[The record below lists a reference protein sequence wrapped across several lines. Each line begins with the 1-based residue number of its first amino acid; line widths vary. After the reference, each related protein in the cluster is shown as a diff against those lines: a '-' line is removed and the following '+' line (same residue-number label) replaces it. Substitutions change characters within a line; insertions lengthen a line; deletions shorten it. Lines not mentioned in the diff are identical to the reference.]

1 MIHLIFEDLTFNEK
15 FQTYFAEEKY
25 IPKNKKEYNTL
36 AIIGC
41 QSSGKS
47 TLLNHIFNT
56 EFEVMSDDKGRGQTT
71 QGIWCAINRDFS
83 TIIFDVEGTD
93 AKERGDDRFRFEQCS
108 SLFALAMAD
117 VLLINMWTND
127 IGRYTASNYGVL
139 KIVFEQNLKLFQ
151 QESEKKIVIVLRDFN
166 EFQDD
171 KDRLME
177 SIFGD
182 IKKIWG
188 EIKKPDKYKDAAPE
202 QFFKFDFYTLPHKFY
217 EPEKFNNSIEVIKKD
232 LKKSDNN
239 NDKYLF
245 DHVKYDNNVPIDG
258 FSKYT
263 WDMWSTIINNK
274 DVNIPGQ
281 KEMLAQFRCN
291 EIKNES
297 LNLVESK
304 INELELESSM
314 KNIEDFK
321 EKIDIIVN
329 ECKGYYENNAKDY
342 LPHVF
347 QNVRK
352 DLLDDLANKLYSS
365 FANQLKRLIPKFQ
378 KDFRVE
384 LEKSIY
390 KKDNFYEISEQCK
403 KKYLEKF
410 EDELK
415 KLKFFESWD
424 VGEENADLF
433 DEIIEN
439 QRTASLEKKKDEMT
453 IKIKNLIE
461 DSILTRLETLNQ
473 DFWFEI
479 NSDIALYTQTISVS
493 YKKFFRNNYNMDDEE
508 FNNFI
513 KGLEEELFHEIK
525 KEFLKKTKEIPSIQI
540 DNFKN
545 EFWNKDGIPRVWNE
559 ISENEIDNLYNQ
571 CYDKNFAC
579 FDLFKQYKVIPKPL
593 ELFEYGETEDENEIK
608 KITDTKIPAI
618 LEKTDIGYENL
629 LSDSELQ
636 GLKIKYEE
644 GTTDIYEDAKR
655 RHNNIRQTAIPLWAW
670 ALLIYVSYQD
680 IWKMITGYWL
690 IPIIIIAA
698 CYGILQMLG
707 LGKAPFM
714 IINMIKNQIMSK
726 FNK

>member
-297 LNLVESK
+297 LNLVENK

-593 ELFEYGETEDENEIK
+593 ELFEYGDKEEENEIK

>member
-15 FQTYFAEEKY
+15 FQTYFQDENFT
-25 IPKNKKEYNTL
+25 PKNKKEYNTL

-56 EFEVMSDDKGRGQTT
+56 QFEVMSDDKGRGQTT
-71 QGIWCAINRDFS
+71 QGIWAAINKEFS
-83 TIIFDVEGTD
+83 TIVFDVEGTD
-93 AKERGDDRFRFEQCS
+93 AKERGDDRFKFEQCS

-171 KDRLME
+171 KDRLMD
-177 SIFGD
+177 SILGD

-188 EIKKPDKYKDAAPE
+188 EIKKPDKFKDAAPE

-217 EPEKFNNSIEVIKKD
+217 EPQKFIDAIEVIKKD
-232 LKKSDNN
+232 LRKPENEYE
-239 NDKYLF
+239 KYLF

-258 FSKYT
+258 FAKYT
-263 WDMWSTIINNK
+263 WDMWGIIINNK

-297 LNLVESK
+297 LNLVENK

-314 KNIEDFK
+314 KNIDNFK
-321 EKIDIIVN
+321 DKIRDIENICRGN
-329 ECKGYYENNAKDY
+329 YEQNAKDY

-352 DLLDDLANKLYSS
+352 DLLNDLANKLYSS

-378 KDFRVE
+378 KDFRIE
-384 LEKSIY
+384 LENNIY
-390 KKDNFYEISEQCK
+390 KKDNFYDISELCK

-415 KLKFFESWD
+415 KIKYFESWD
-424 VGEENADLF
+424 VGEANADLF

-439 QRTASLEKKKDEMT
+439 QRTASLEKKKEEIIT
-453 IKIKNLIE
+453 KLKNLIE
-461 DSILTRLETLNQ
+461 DSILTRLETLNK
-473 DFWFEI
+473 DFWFEM
-479 NSDIALYTQTISVS
+479 NSDIILYFQTVS
-493 YKKFFRNNYNMDDEE
+493 NSYRKFFNINYNMENEE
-508 FNNFI
+508 YKNCI
-513 KGLEEELFHEIK
+513 KDVEKELIHEIK
-525 KEFLKKTKEIPSIQI
+525 KEFLKKSKEIPSIQI
-540 DNFKN
+540 DNFKS
-545 EFWNKDGIPRVWNE
+545 EFWNKDGIPRVWNQL
-559 ISENEIDNLYNQ
+559 SESEIDKLYNDF
-571 CYDKNFAC
+571 YDKNLAC
-579 FDLFKQYKVIPKPL
+579 FDLFKQYKVIPDPL
-593 ELFEYGETEDENEIK
+593 SLFNYEENENENEIR
-608 KITDTKIPAI
+608 KISNEKIP
-618 LEKTDIGYENL
+618 EKLNDPEIKYENL
-629 LSDSELQ
+629 LNDTELK

-655 RHNNIRQTAIPLWAW
+655 RHNNIRQTVIPIWAW
-670 ALLIYVSYQD
+670 ILLIYVSYQD
-680 IWKMITGYWL
+680 IWKMVTGYWL
-690 IPIIIIAA
+690 IPMIIIAA
-698 CYGILQMLG
+698 LYGILNMLG
-707 LGKAPFM
+707 LGKAPLM
-714 IINMIKNQIMSK
+714 IINMIKNQIMNM

>member
-297 LNLVESK
+297 LNLVENK

-329 ECKGYYENNAKDY
+329 ECKGNYENNAKDY

-439 QRTASLEKKKDEMT
+439 QRTASLEKKKDEMI

-508 FNNFI
+508 FKNFI
-513 KGLEEELFHEIK
+513 KGLEEELFHEIN

-579 FDLFKQYKVIPKPL
+579 FDLFKQYKIIPKPL

-707 LGKAPFM
+707 LGKTPFM
-714 IINMIKNQIMSK
+714 IINMIKNLIMSK